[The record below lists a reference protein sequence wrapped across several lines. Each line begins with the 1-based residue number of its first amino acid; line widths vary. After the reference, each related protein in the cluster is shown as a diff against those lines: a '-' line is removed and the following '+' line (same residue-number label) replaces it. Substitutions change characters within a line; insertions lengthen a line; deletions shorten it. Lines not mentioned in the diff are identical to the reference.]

1 MGGKFHLKPR
11 NTTVPTKKSEVF
23 STAVDNQTNV
33 EIHVLQGERELAND
47 NKSLCNFRLDGIPLA
62 SRGVPQIEVTFDI
75 DVNGILSVKAK
86 DKGTGKEQSITIQGA
101 STLDQSE
108 VERMVNEAEQYS
120 NADKEKREKID
131 LKNQADSLCYQSEK
145 QIRELEDKIS
155 EEEKAKLTTII
166 SNLRES
172 IEKEEL
178 ESIKTKT
185 EELQTAMMNLGST
198 MYSDSTP
205 NDEQTGG
212 ENEETN
218 DNVIDTYFTETK

>member
-1 MGGKFHLKPR
+1 
-11 NTTVPTKKSEVF
+11 
-23 STAVDNQTNV
+23 
-33 EIHVLQGERELAND
+33 
-47 NKSLCNFRLDGIPLA
+47 
-62 SRGVPQIEVTFDI
+62 
-75 DVNGILSVKAK
+75 
-86 DKGTGKEQSITIQGA
+86 
-101 STLDQSE
+101 
-108 VERMVNEAEQYS
+108 MVNEAEQYS

-218 DNVIDTYFTETK
+218 DNVIDTDFTETK